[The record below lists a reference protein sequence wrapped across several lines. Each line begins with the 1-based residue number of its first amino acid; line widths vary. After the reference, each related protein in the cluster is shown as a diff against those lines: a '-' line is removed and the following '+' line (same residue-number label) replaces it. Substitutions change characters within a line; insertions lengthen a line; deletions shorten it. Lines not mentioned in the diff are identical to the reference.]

1 MGLKEYKKMRDS
13 GRTTKPGG
21 CGEDRGKHSFVVQ
34 QHDAN
39 RLHYDFGLVVEGVL
53 KSWAVPEGPSMNP
66 HHKRLAVM
74 VGEHSS
80 GYSAVESLTRGARYG
95 PGTASVWDQGTYT
108 PADRHR
114 DVAGALREGLLEF
127 ELHGEKLKGLFTLVH
142 TDMAGRENNWLL
154 IKKIEEPGRVGLI

>member
-1 MGLKEYKKMRDS
+1 MGSKEYGKIRDF
-13 GRTTKPGG
+13 GRTTDAGG
-21 CGEDRGKHSFVVQ
+21 CREDRGKHSFVVQ

-39 RLHYDFGLVVEGVL
+39 RLHFDFGLVVEGVL

-74 VGEHSS
+74 VGDSS
-80 GYSAVESLTRGARYG
+80 GSSRVEGMTCGVGCG
-95 PGTASVWDQGTYT
+95 PGRASVWDRGTYT

-142 TDMAGRENNWLL
+142 TDVAGRENNWLL
-154 IKKIEEPGRVGLI
+154 IKKSEEPGRASHI

>member
-1 MGLKEYKKMRDS
+1 MGLKEYRKIRDF
-13 GRTTKPGG
+13 GRTAEPGD
-21 CGEDRGKHSFVVQ
+21 CGGDHGKCSFVVR

-39 RLHYDFGLVVEGVL
+39 SLHYDFGLVVGGVM

-74 VGEHSS
+74 VGDSS
-80 GYSAVESLTRGARYG
+80 GYSPLEGMTCGVGYG
-95 PGTASVWDQGTYT
+95 PGTASVWDKGTYT
-108 PADRHR
+108 PANRHR

-154 IKKIEEPGRVGLI
+154 IKKS